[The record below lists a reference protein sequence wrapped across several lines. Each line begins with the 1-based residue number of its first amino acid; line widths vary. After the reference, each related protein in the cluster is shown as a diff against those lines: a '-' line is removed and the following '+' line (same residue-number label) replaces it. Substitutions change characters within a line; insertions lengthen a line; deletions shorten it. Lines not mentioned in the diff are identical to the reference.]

1 MNDFLA
7 ISITLRLCT
16 VKMGKSYKSRKK
28 ATSLD
33 CLNYL
38 KNTVYNDL
46 AASRGRGG
54 TRKMSFSTP
63 VFKTWPLRN
72 YVIIA
77 N

>member
-33 CLNYL
+33 CLKRRNYL
-38 KNTVYNDL
+38 NDTVYNDL
-46 AASRGRGG
+46 AASRGRG
-54 TRKMSFSTP
+54 
-63 VFKTWPLRN
+63 VLLR
-72 YVIIA
+72 ILDGMICA
-77 N
+77 ARFAKS